1 MCVPHRMR
9 QYPNA
14 NSEDVREERD
24 SEEGCNSRGEDGWC
38 EPRGLPME
46 LHVRETI
53 KKHSRTTTSDVRRR
67 RPLRRKFLLRR
78 PVFGLA
84 YRANVLQVNI
94 LINLQLNY
102 SGQPMC
108 FVVFVCTC
116 MPAGASL
123 NRHDPHTHTPPKH
136 AHSARLVRQGH
147 VPGPLTSGPAA
158 PCCCTLFPFPKVNPV
173 SVHTA
178 V

>member
-46 LHVRETI
+46 LRETI
-53 KKHSRTTTSDVRRR
+53 KKHSETTTSDAR

-78 PVFGLA
+78 PVFGRA

-94 LINLQLNY
+94 LINLQF
-102 SGQPMC
+102 GRPADV
-108 FVVFVCTC
+108 FRFVCLHPC

-123 NRHDPHTHTPPKH
+123 NRHGPRTQTPPPH
-136 AHSARLVRQGH
+136 AHLVRLVCPTERQITISCH
-147 VPGPLTSGPAA
+147 M
-158 PCCCTLFPFPKVNPV
+158 TLILLKQ
-173 SVHTA
+173 SEIQH
-178 V
+178 